1 MLDIILLKHSR
12 RFTTSPPGVMQQTKA
27 EHHSHSNS
35 DWSTLSHNSFL
46 LRWERCHKAQVA
58 IQLFDEHDNYFSHMP
73 RRFKAPALNPTS
85 GRGGLRPKTLFATN
99 KPWLL
104 TFSLFIICSFISR
117 CLPFFFF
124 KIVLILAIPST
135 TPAPG
140 SLTNPHPYP
149 IHLIMVSLSRG
160 KCHYGN
166 RGRGSGGLSMGK
178 RGGGDRKIEKD
189 CELASAE
196 ESMSG
201 HLTQVWLKKGR

>member
-35 DWSTLSHNSFL
+35 DWSTRSHNSFL

-124 KIVLILAIPST
+124 LNRSHLGHSFDN
-135 TPAPG
+135 PG
-140 SLTNPHPYP
+140 SRFPHQPPPLSHSLDYGEP
-149 IHLIMVSLSRG
+149 ESGKVSLWKQGQRQWRALHG
-160 KCHYGN
+160 
-166 RGRGSGGLSMGK
+166 
-178 RGGGDRKIEKD
+178 
-189 CELASAE
+189 
-196 ESMSG
+196 
-201 HLTQVWLKKGR
+201 